1 MSANINIMKS
11 KQAWIGMEEVKSAD
25 CLYTRFTIK
34 PSPPS
39 LNPMPIPRANKPSLR
54 MFARTE
60 VLRGNRRQFV
70 C

>member
-1 MSANINIMKS
+1 MEG

-34 PSPPS
+34 TSTPP
-39 LNPMPIPRANKPSLR
+39 LYPMPIPRADKPSLH
-54 MFARTE
+54 MFARKE
-60 VLRGNRRQFV
+60 YLRENRRQIV